1 MCSTSSIRVPVT
13 SVTLLTYRKAQK
25 SFHAKSREQ
34 NHAEPLA
41 KSWTDVNPKCT
52 SFNAK
57 GIGVGVHEYRID
69 FGKDGG
75 RLVIL
80 GGGGTSP
87 A

>member
-57 GIGVGVHEYRID
+57 VSGSVFMSTG
-69 FGKDGG
+69 
-75 RLVIL
+75 L
-80 GGGGTSP
+80 TS
-87 A
+87 AKMAAAL